1 MALAAQAVQALKRV
15 NRDPSVQVI
24 KTVAAMDSA
33 RLSMQ
38 SPVAVVPT
46 LGGLHAGHEALLHA
60 ARERAKSVVAT
71 LFLNPK
77 QFGENE
83 DLERYP
89 ADRDRDLAIMRSAGV
104 NAVFAPSVE
113 EIYPPGD
120 TFTVNPGPI
129 GDVLEGALRPGHFRA
144 VATVVA
150 KLFNATRPD
159 LAYFGEKDAQ
169 QLEVVRRMAHDLRF
183 EIDVVPVKTVRDEN
197 GVALS
202 SRLAYLSEKERV
214 AAEIVYTSL
223 RSARDRWANRERAAS
238 ALESN
243 IRTVIQSEPLATL
256 NYAAVIDPE
265 TFEPHRGPIPSTG
278 ALALVAVRIGTT
290 RLIDNLRLN

>member
-1 MALAAQAVQALKRV
+1 MH
-15 NRDPSVQVI
+15 
-24 KTVAAMDSA
+24 SA

-104 NAVFAPSVE
+104 NAVFAPSVD

>member
-1 MALAAQAVQALKRV
+1 M
-15 NRDPSVQVI
+15 QVI
-24 KTVAAMDSA
+24 KTVAAMHSA

-104 NAVFAPSVE
+104 NAVFAPSVD

-183 EIDVVPVKTVRDEN
+183 EIEVVPVKTVRDEN

-238 ALESN
+238 ALEST

-256 NYAAVIDPE
+256 NYAAVINPE

>member
-1 MALAAQAVQALKRV
+1 M
-15 NRDPSVQVI
+15 QVI
-24 KTVAAMDSA
+24 KTVAAMHSA

-60 ARERAKSVVAT
+60 ARERAESVVAT

-104 NAVFAPSVE
+104 NAVFAPSVD

-129 GDVLEGALRPGHFRA
+129 GDVLEGAQRPGHFRA

-169 QLEVVRRMAHDLRF
+169 QLEVVRRMAHDLGF
-183 EIDVVPVKTVRDEN
+183 EIEVVPVKTVRDEN

-223 RSARDRWANRERAAS
+223 CSARDRWANRERAAS
-238 ALESN
+238 ALEST

>member
-1 MALAAQAVQALKRV
+1 M
-15 NRDPSVQVI
+15 QVI
-24 KTVAAMDSA
+24 KTVAAMHSA

-60 ARERAKSVVAT
+60 ARERAESVVAT

-89 ADRDRDLAIMRSAGV
+89 ADRDRDLAIMQSAGV
-104 NAVFAPSVE
+104 NAVFAPSVD

-129 GDVLEGALRPGHFRA
+129 GDVLEGAQRPGHFRA

-169 QLEVVRRMAHDLRF
+169 QLEVVRRMAHDLGF
-183 EIDVVPVKTVRDEN
+183 EIEVVPVKTVRDEN

-223 RSARDRWANRERAAS
+223 CSARDRWANRERAAS
-238 ALESN
+238 ALEST

>member
-1 MALAAQAVQALKRV
+1 
-15 NRDPSVQVI
+15 VQVI
-24 KTVAAMDSA
+24 KTVAAMHAA
-33 RLSMQ
+33 RLSMR
-38 SPVAVVPT
+38 SPVAAVPT

-60 ARERAKSVVAT
+60 ARERAESVVVT
-71 LFLNPK
+71 LFLNPT

-83 DLERYP
+83 DLARYP
-89 ADRDRDLAIMRSAGV
+89 ADRERDLTIMRSAGV
-104 NAVFAPSVE
+104 DAVFAPSVDE
-113 EIYPPGD
+113 MYPPGD
-120 TFTVNPGPI
+120 AFTVNPGPI
-129 GDVLEGALRPGHFRA
+129 GDVLEGAQRPGHFRA

-183 EIDVVPVKTVRDEN
+183 EIDVVPVETVRDEN

-202 SRLAYLSEKERV
+202 SRLEYLSENERV
-214 AAEIVYTSL
+214 AAQIVYTSL
-223 RSARDRWANRERAAS
+223 CSARDRWAGRERAAS
-238 ALESN
+238 ALESDM
-243 IRTVIQSEPLATL
+243 RTVIQSEPLATL
-256 NYAAVIDPE
+256 DYAAVIDPE
-265 TFEPHRGPIPSTG
+265 TFEPHGGPIPDTG

>member
-1 MALAAQAVQALKRV
+1 M
-15 NRDPSVQVI
+15 QVI
-24 KTVAAMDSA
+24 KTVAAMHSA

-38 SPVAVVPT
+38 PPVAVVPT

-60 ARERAKSVVAT
+60 ARDRAESIVAT
-71 LFLNPK
+71 LFLNPN

-83 DLERYP
+83 DLALYP
-89 ADRDRDLAIMRSAGV
+89 SDRERDLAIMRSAGV
-104 NAVFAPSVE
+104 DTVFAPSVDE
-113 EIYPPGD
+113 MYPPGD
-120 TFTVNPGPI
+120 AFTVNPGPI
-129 GDVLEGALRPGHFRA
+129 GDVLEGAQRPGHFRA

-169 QLEVVRRMAHDLRF
+169 QLEVVRRMAYELGF

-202 SRLAYLSEKERV
+202 SRLAYLSENERV

-223 RSARDRWANRERAAS
+223 CSARDRWASRERAAS
-238 ALESN
+238 ALESDM
-243 IRTVIQSEPLATL
+243 RTVIQSEPLATL
-256 NYAAVIDPE
+256 DYAAVIDPE
-265 TFEPHRGPIPSTG
+265 TFEPHGGPIPDTG

>member
-1 MALAAQAVQALKRV
+1 MH
-15 NRDPSVQVI
+15 
-24 KTVAAMDSA
+24 SA

-60 ARERAKSVVAT
+60 ARERAESVVAT

-89 ADRDRDLAIMRSAGV
+89 ADRDRDLAIMQSAGI
-104 NAVFAPSVE
+104 NAVFAPSVD

-129 GDVLEGALRPGHFRA
+129 GDVLEGAQRPGHFRA

-169 QLEVVRRMAHDLRF
+169 QLEVVRRMAHDLGF
-183 EIDVVPVKTVRDEN
+183 EIEVVPVKTVRDEN

-238 ALESN
+238 ALEST

>member
-1 MALAAQAVQALKRV
+1 M
-15 NRDPSVQVI
+15 QVI
-24 KTVAAMDSA
+24 KTVAAMHSA

-104 NAVFAPSVE
+104 NAVFAPSVD

-129 GDVLEGALRPGHFRA
+129 GDVLEGAQRPGHFRA

-183 EIDVVPVKTVRDEN
+183 EIDVVPMKTVRDEN

-238 ALESN
+238 ALEST

>member
-1 MALAAQAVQALKRV
+1 M
-15 NRDPSVQVI
+15 QVI
-24 KTVAAMDSA
+24 KTVAAMHSA

-104 NAVFAPSVE
+104 NAVFAPSVD

-183 EIDVVPVKTVRDEN
+183 EIEGVPVKTVRDEN

-238 ALESN
+238 ALEST

>member
-1 MALAAQAVQALKRV
+1 M
-15 NRDPSVQVI
+15 QVI
-24 KTVAAMDSA
+24 KTVAAMHSA

-60 ARERAKSVVAT
+60 ARERAESVVAT

-89 ADRDRDLAIMRSAGV
+89 ADRDRDLAIMQSAGV
-104 NAVFAPSVE
+104 NAVFAPSVD

-129 GDVLEGALRPGHFRA
+129 GDVLEGAQRPGHFRA

-169 QLEVVRRMAHDLRF
+169 QLEVVRRMAHDLGF
-183 EIDVVPVKTVRDEN
+183 EIEVVPVKTVRDEN

-238 ALESN
+238 ALEST

>member
-1 MALAAQAVQALKRV
+1 M
-15 NRDPSVQVI
+15 QVI
-24 KTVAAMDSA
+24 KTVAAMHSA

-60 ARERAKSVVAT
+60 ARERAESVVAT

-104 NAVFAPSVE
+104 NAVFAPSVD

-129 GDVLEGALRPGHFRA
+129 GDVLEGAQRPGHFRA

-183 EIDVVPVKTVRDEN
+183 EIEVVPVKTVRDEN

-238 ALESN
+238 ALEST

>member
-1 MALAAQAVQALKRV
+1 M
-15 NRDPSVQVI
+15 QVI
-24 KTVAAMDSA
+24 KTVAAMHSA

-256 NYAAVIDPE
+256 NYAAVINPE

>member
-1 MALAAQAVQALKRV
+1 M
-15 NRDPSVQVI
+15 QVI
-24 KTVAAMDSA
+24 KTVAAMHSA

-104 NAVFAPSVE
+104 NAVFAPSVD

>member
-1 MALAAQAVQALKRV
+1 M
-15 NRDPSVQVI
+15 QVI
-24 KTVAAMDSA
+24 KTVAAMHSA

>member
-1 MALAAQAVQALKRV
+1 MARGGQVVQVLKRV
-15 NRDPSVQVI
+15 NRDPPVQVI
-24 KTVAAMDSA
+24 KTVAAMHSA

-60 ARERAKSVVAT
+60 ARERAESVVAT

-89 ADRDRDLAIMRSAGV
+89 ADRDRDLAIMQSAGV
-104 NAVFAPSVE
+104 NAVFAPSVD

-129 GDVLEGALRPGHFRA
+129 GDVLEGAQRPGHFRA

-183 EIDVVPVKTVRDEN
+183 EIEVVPVKTVRDEN

-238 ALESN
+238 ALEST

>member
-1 MALAAQAVQALKRV
+1 LTLAAQAVQALKRV
-15 NRDPSVQVI
+15 NRDPPVQVI
-24 KTVAAMDSA
+24 KTVAAMHSA

-104 NAVFAPSVE
+104 NAVFAPSVD